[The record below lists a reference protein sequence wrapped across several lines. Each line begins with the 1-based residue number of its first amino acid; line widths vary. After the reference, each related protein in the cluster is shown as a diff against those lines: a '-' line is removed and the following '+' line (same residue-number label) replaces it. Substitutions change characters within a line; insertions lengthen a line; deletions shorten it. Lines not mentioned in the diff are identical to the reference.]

1 MRAGA
6 PAIAFATLVTLLMA
20 SGDSLA
26 RGRKRS
32 QPLLTLPLHI
42 RIASCQGKLARS
54 APWIGKHVEA
64 VRRIYRRHGIR
75 VVVTRDTFR
84 PARCVLLTRAHR
96 HAMAVHAP
104 SGPWATVLVL
114 PRVRDVDVPTY
125 DLMGVHWRYRG
136 RQAALRGR
144 RYVLLTARARPPVLA
159 HELSHFLGLRHD
171 PAGGNL
177 LTPGPSDP
185 AWKKQKKPAPF
196 EPRLTARQARRL
208 RRGLQALLRSVGTSL
223 PAGRGRASGG
233 GDRPAQTR

>member
-1 MRAGA
+1 MRART
-6 PAIAFATLVTLLMA
+6 IALATLVALLTA
-20 SGDSLA
+20 SGDSPA

-32 QPLLTLPLHI
+32 QPLLTLPLHLRVAI
-42 RIASCQGKLARS
+42 CQGKLARD
-54 APWIGKHVEA
+54 AAWVAKHVAA
-64 VRRIYRRHGIR
+64 VRRIYRRHRLR

-136 RQAALRGR
+136 RQANLRGR

-196 EPRLTARQARRL
+196 KPHLTARQAKRL
-208 RRGLQALLRSVGTSL
+208 RQGLRALLRSAGTSL
-223 PAGRGRASGG
+223 PIGRGRASGG
-233 GDRPAQTR
+233 GDHRPPLAR